1 MLRNCIHWTCSMS
14 TGDLWRHRRL
24 CQRKSS
30 SYNLIYNFSIYYLI
44 YNDSRF
50 INYLIY
56 NIKFEKTEFF
66 GSRFMNIDY
75 WPRKFYKC
83 FREAKRKEDNVYSVP
98 LLASTHW
105 YLTIQLFPYDT
116 LAPARRQPR
125 SHNSPRTLPFFF
137 YRFLDRRRWVLY
149 SI

>member
-30 SYNLIYNFSIYYLI
+30 SYNLIYN
-44 YNDSRF
+44 DSRF

-56 NIKFEKTEFF
+56 NNNINININFKKTEFF
-66 GSRFMNIDY
+66 SSRFMNIDY
-75 WPRKFYKC
+75 WPRKFCKW
-83 FREAKRKEDNVYSVP
+83 FRKAKRKEDNVYSVP
-98 LLASTHW
+98 LLASTYW

-125 SHNSPRTLPFFF
+125 SHSSPRTLPFFF